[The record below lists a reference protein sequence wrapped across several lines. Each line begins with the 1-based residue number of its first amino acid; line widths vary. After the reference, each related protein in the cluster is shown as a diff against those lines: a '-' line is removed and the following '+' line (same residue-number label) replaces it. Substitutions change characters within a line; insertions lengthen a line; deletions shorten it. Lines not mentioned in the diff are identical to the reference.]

1 MMIMLVDVRADA
13 VQYPKL
19 MSKCRGV
26 APSMQ
31 LVLIGM
37 YSRRWHLRTNKANAG
52 GAPVATAAELL
63 SPIERVGPAKKK
75 SKIG

>member
-1 MMIMLVDVRADA
+1 M
-13 VQYPKL
+13 
-19 MSKCRGV
+19 
-26 APSMQ
+26 
-31 LVLIGM
+31 
-37 YSRRWHLRTNKANAG
+37 RWWVEKPTWVNSSGEKAFMTENKANAG

>member
-1 MMIMLVDVRADA
+1 MNNTADSSELKNSTFLCA
-13 VQYPKL
+13 GGWRNRPGSISSGEKAF
-19 MSKCRGV
+19 M
-26 APSMQ
+26 
-31 LVLIGM
+31 
-37 YSRRWHLRTNKANAG
+37 TENKANAG